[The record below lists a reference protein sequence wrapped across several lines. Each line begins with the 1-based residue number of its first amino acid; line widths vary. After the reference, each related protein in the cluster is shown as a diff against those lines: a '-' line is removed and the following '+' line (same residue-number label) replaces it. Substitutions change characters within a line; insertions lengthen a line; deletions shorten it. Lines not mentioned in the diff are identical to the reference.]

1 MKPVEAIGKT
11 VEEAVRSALSDLG
24 LARDEAE
31 VEILDEGSK
40 GLFGLV
46 GRRHARVIVRPLAT
60 ADVSGDPEAAL
71 TESSSHGEHSL
82 EDLRNE
88 ADESSDLP
96 SPDSDVSGE
105 SRGYAFLEEL
115 MHLMDVDVEITES
128 PSEDITLLEVEGK
141 SLGVLIGRRG
151 ETLNSIQSLVNLA
164 ANRDARALGSSDRER
179 YVVDIG
185 GYRKKREEI
194 LSSKA
199 LELAERVAREQRD
212 EVLEPMSALERR
224 VVHMALRD
232 HEGVETHSEGRE
244 PYRRIVISP
253 RE

>member
-11 VEEAVRSALSDLG
+11 VEEAVQSALSDLG
-24 LARDEAE
+24 LTRDETE

-46 GRRHARVIVRPLAT
+46 GRRHARVIVRPLAKP
-60 ADVSGDPEAAL
+60 DVSENTKAGVMEASRPD
-71 TESSSHGEHSL
+71 EDSL
-82 EDLRNE
+82 EDSQHVV
-88 ADESSDLP
+88 DGSSDLP
-96 SPDSDVSGE
+96 ISDRYVSGE
-105 SRGYAFLEEL
+105 GKGYAFLEEL
-115 MHLMDVDVEITES
+115 LRLMDADVEITETQ
-128 PSEDITLLEVEGK
+128 SEDITLLEVEGQ

-185 GYRKKREEI
+185 GYRRRREEI

-199 LELAERVAREQRD
+199 L
-212 EVLEPMSALERR
+212 
-224 VVHMALRD
+224 
-232 HEGVETHSEGRE
+232 
-244 PYRRIVISP
+244 
-253 RE
+253 